1 MRPRAAMINRAKL
14 IICAGDVN
22 PPVGSGGGGTLASPP
37 TYGSTDFRH
46 APSVPGET
54 KILVFF
60 SRHTIVNLTITQTPD
75 NSDFIPPRI
84 LLYII
89 LLCSRGGEIEM
100 GIWGPERNRIRIKGH
115 FFCFLKRWIIDSSG
129 ANPFLNIVRE
139 GERQREKVGRYI
151 IYIVTNNTKRKRKKG
166 S

>member
-1 MRPRAAMINRAKL
+1 MAAAEHWLHRRLMGPQIFATRPRYQVKRKYL
-14 IICAGDVN
+14 
-22 PPVGSGGGGTLASPP
+22 
-37 TYGSTDFRH
+37 F
-46 APSVPGET
+46 
-54 KILVFF
+54 FF

-75 NSDFIPPRI
+75 NNDFIPPRI